1 MSKQRC
7 SNVADCGRLILQTF
21 IPLVSQFWKFLF
33 SSESLEE
40 KKQPVEQSKEV
51 KRDESKEISV
61 DEPPPVH
68 TSAVNTTPT
77 PISLSD
83 DEEAKKGDNS
93 AEDFTK
99 PVENQAKPVEKHP
112 KSIDTLLIKS
122 GYSNELKN
130 FGQDKETSLPPKQHN
145 EMGTNL
151 EKEGDGEQQTNKM
164 MSFAEWKQK
173 QDREKEIKEKSEFEE
188 IEVVVEG
195 TSTNKTVVI
204 PKQKRKKELANKK
217 NYASPNC
224 GAKVVAANG
233 EAQNKNSI
241 LTEDKDAYM
250 LIPCN
255 IKAWVVV
262 ELCER
267 IQLDSI
273 DFANFEMFSSTP
285 KRFTI
290 HVSNRFPTREW
301 VHVDE
306 FEATTGREVQT
317 FNVKDKFY
325 AKYVKVA
332 LLFHLHIVYIML
344 THSRNLYNS
353 F

>member
-1 MSKQRC
+1 M
-7 SNVADCGRLILQTF
+7 I
-21 IPLVSQFWKFLF
+21 FLF
-33 SSESLEE
+33 SSEPLGKE
-40 KKQPVEQSKEV
+40 PAVEHKEDKILDV
-51 KRDESKEISV
+51 KRDSSKEIPV
-61 DEPPPVH
+61 DRPPPPAH
-68 TSAVNTTPT
+68 IPTTAINTTPT
-77 PISLSD
+77 PITVKVD
-83 DEEAKKGDNS
+83 DEAKSDEKIAVD
-93 AEDFTK
+93 
-99 PVENQAKPVEKHP
+99 PVEKAL
-112 KSIDTLLIKS
+112 KSIDTPAITDIPISELGNLGKDEEAATTPPTTKEQS
-122 GYSNELKN
+122 EENSVPKEELKV
-130 FGQDKETSLPPKQHN
+130 G
-145 EMGTNL
+145 
-151 EKEGDGEQQTNKM
+151 GEQQANNKM

-188 IEVVVEG
+188 IEIVVEG
-195 TSTNKTVVI
+195 STTNKTVVV
-204 PKQKRKKELANKK
+204 PKQKRKKKLANKK

-224 GAKVVAANG
+224 GAKVVAANS

-255 IKAWVVV
+255 IKAFVVV

-290 HVSNRFPTREW
+290 HVSSRFPTRDW

-306 FEATTGREVQT
+306 FDATTGREVQT

-325 AKYVKVA
+325 AKFIKV
-332 LLFHLHIVYIML
+332 FTV
-344 THSRNLYNS
+344 
-353 F
+353 